1 MTITYKDSLGAIV
14 RVLKTITDPKQGQEC
29 VVLWTNCNNQY
40 EAKGI
45 IAGVNKSSV
54 GVTITE
60 DVAYPAHY
68 EKPEAPAYRKGQ
80 HIRVPKWPN
89 STGKNGVF
97 EVTFS

>member
-1 MTITYKDSLGAIV
+1 MTITFKDSLGEIV

-45 IAGVNKSSV
+45 IAGVNKRSV
-54 GVTITE
+54 
-60 DVAYPAHY
+60 
-68 EKPEAPAYRKGQ
+68 
-80 HIRVPKWPN
+80 VPKWPH

-97 EVTFS
+97 EVKA